1 MLFVWF
7 AVEKGLKMSGLI
19 KCFNTRCRDFSRDRC
34 NNCARPLQLIQECAE
49 GVVRREGAESSRLKA
64 ESVDRKA
71 LSQEKRDK
79 LWYIREFR
87 SNECTCGNTKRPG
100 SAFCYGCFMKL
111 PYTYR
116 MATYQRMGEGYE
128 DAYENAV
135 QWLREQS

>member
-1 MLFVWF
+1 
-7 AVEKGLKMSGLI
+7 MSGLI

-49 GVVRREGAESSRLKA
+49 GDESSRLKA
-64 ESVDRKA
+64 ESSKVREESSKLKA
-71 LSQEKRDK
+71 ERQAQKDK

-87 SNECTCGNTKRPG
+87 GNECTCGKTKKPG
-100 SAFCYGCFMKL
+100 SAFCYTCFSKL

-128 DAYENAV
+128 EAYEDAV
-135 QWLREQS
+135 QWLRENE